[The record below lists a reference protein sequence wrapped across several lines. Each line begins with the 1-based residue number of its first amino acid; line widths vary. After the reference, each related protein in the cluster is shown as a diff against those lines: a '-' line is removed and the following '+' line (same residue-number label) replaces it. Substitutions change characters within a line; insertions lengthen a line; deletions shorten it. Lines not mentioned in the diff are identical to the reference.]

1 MLAVNCQDSDKEP
14 VIASCISVRED
25 YIDVVWYDGNYSSS
39 WKPWKIR
46 DPSNRRKIIDWT
58 DTIPLSSII
67 LFAFELTKTGHLR
80 KKTIL
85 VNLKKTTLNYVNSY
99 IALCNLKSIIP

>member
-1 MLAVNCQDSDKEP
+1 MLAVNCQDSDKKP

-25 YIDVVWYDGNYSSS
+25 YIDVVWYDDNYSSS

-80 KKTIL
+80 KKKL
-85 VNLKKTTLNYVNSY
+85 VNLKKSTLNYVNSS
-99 IALCNLKSIIP
+99 IVLCNHKSIIP